1 VIVTED
7 DPQGG
12 VDHIDAHRSILMMAG
27 PYVKRNYSSHTHA
40 NFGSIIKLIY
50 NTMGIPGVNHFD
62 ITASDISDF
71 LTTSPDF
78 TPYTLEP
85 SDLRVFD
92 PAVAL
97 RKYNRNIPWRELKM
111 SEAMDD
117 ENTQRNEFYDNHK

>member
-1 VIVTED
+1 
-7 DPQGG
+7 
-12 VDHIDAHRSILMMAG
+12 
-27 PYVKRNYSSHTHA
+27 
-40 NFGSIIKLIY
+40 
-50 NTMGIPGVNHFD
+50 
-62 ITASDISDF
+62 
-71 LTTSPDF
+71 
-78 TPYTLEP
+78 LEP